1 MWRAG
6 LLNVWWSEQIFGQQ
20 SPNEAVSV
28 VFQFEGAGCVGLLQN
43 AVLLRSALE
52 QLPSTALVTLGAV

>member
-1 MWRAG
+1 MLYNAG
-6 LLNVWWSEQIFGQQ
+6 ALWSTE
-20 SPNEAVSV
+20 PKTVSV

-43 AVLLRSALE
+43 AVLLRSVLE